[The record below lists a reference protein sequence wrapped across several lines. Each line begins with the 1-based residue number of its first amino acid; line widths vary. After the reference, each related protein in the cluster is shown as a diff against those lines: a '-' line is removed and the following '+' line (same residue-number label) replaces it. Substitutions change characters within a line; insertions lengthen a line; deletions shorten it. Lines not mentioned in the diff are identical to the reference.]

1 MVVDEDKR
9 SIKAREIHL
18 RVVLE
23 VMLTYKEP
31 ILGNWRFG

>member
-1 MVVDEDKR
+1 MAVDEDKR
-9 SIKAREIHL
+9 LFKAREIHL

>member
-1 MVVDEDKR
+1 MAVDEDKR
-9 SIKAREIHL
+9 LFKAREMRLSAI
-18 RVVLE
+18 LE